1 MPLTTKDGFLKAAS
15 RGEPVR
21 LKLRSCGEEV
31 FLLDPAADVRDE
43 FDMWARTRQDNLS
56 GVRGVVASLL
66 LCDEKGERMF
76 SVDDAPA
83 LGEMR
88 ADILSEIFDRGTRL
102 LGMTDKE
109 VEELAEK

>member
-1 MPLTTKDGFLKAAS
+1 MALTTKDGFLKAS
-15 RGEPVR
+15 GRGAPVL

-31 FLLDPAADVRDE
+31 FLLDPAADVRDQ

-66 LCDEKGERMF
+66 LCDEKGERLF
-76 SVDDAPA
+76 TVDDAET
-83 LGEMR
+83 LGGMR

-102 LGMTDKE
+102 LGMTDRE